1 MRTKSISDFRK
12 NIAEDINDVVEDHVP
27 LLITRGGGKPAAVV
41 MSLEDFASWQE
52 TNYLLRSPTNAKE
65 LMESIAELNAGGGVE
80 RKLID

>member
-41 MSLEDFASWQE
+41 MSLEDFASWHE
-52 TNYLLRSPTNAKE
+52 TNYLLRSPANAKE

>member
-52 TNYLLRSPTNAKE
+52 TNYLLGSPKNAKR
-65 LMESIAELNAGGGVE
+65 LLRSIRQLEEGKATE
-80 RKLID
+80 RKLIE

>member
-52 TNYLLRSPTNAKE
+52 TNYLLRSPANAKE